1 MLEKDQKS
9 SLKNALSNFFDQNK
23 SLKVLLPLLVV
34 AIAAVIIVYSSLMSN
49 SNPASSQLNPTNNN
63 KPTGPAVDVL
73 PQIQRTKF
81 TEVDK
86 NIKDPF
92 SSGNTATIALKG
104 IILYEEKNTAIL
116 ETQESSYVASEGDKV
131 EGWTVKSIDAGNVIL
146 TSAEGNELTLKYDD

>member
-131 EGWTVKSIDAGNVIL
+131 EGWTVKSIDAEQVLLIS
-146 TSAEGNELTLKYDD
+146 TEGNELTLKYDD

>member
-73 PQIQRTKF
+73 PQIERAKVH
-81 TEVDK
+81 EVD
-86 NIKDPF
+86 NNLKDPF
-92 SSGNTATIALKG
+92 SSGHISTIALKG
-104 IILYEEKNTAIL
+104 TILYENKSTAIL
-116 ETQESSYVASEGDKV
+116 ETQESSYIVGEGDSV
-131 EGWTVKSIDAGNVIL
+131 EGWTIKSIETDNVIL
-146 TSAEGNELTLKYDD
+146 VSAEGNEFVLKYDE